1 MFFFLNYFFKNRFA
15 KLQKRIE
22 SFESIQKET
31 LTKILEKNKGCTY
44 LKNYNV
50 YQLEDFERLPLVSY
64 EDLESEIVNLL
75 HSKEPT
81 ITNEKIIAFSKSS
94 GTTSFSKII
103 PQSKKNISYNYQ
115 AGFDLLTSYLH
126 HFPNSKITAGKNFS
140 LTGSYDIQN
149 GLIVGDI
156 SALIAFYLPSI
167 FHFFRIPSK
176 KIALIQNWDKK
187 LEALIPKLIQSDI
200 RWIAGV
206 PSWIKVIIDRIEFET
221 QKSILEIWPNLEVFF
236 YGGTDIAIYKSK
248 FDQIFQKKV
257 VYWQTYNASE
267 GFFAI
272 QISSNSSD
280 MALISDYG
288 VYFEFLCVKSNQIVQ
303 YKNLKIGN
311 QYELI
316 ITNSCG
322 LWRYRIGDVIEITHK
337 NPLKIKIVGRTK
349 HFINAFGEELMIH
362 NVEKALEILNQEM
375 AFEIAHYSVA
385 PKIDENDKGFHKWL
399 IEFKMSPSDI
409 SIFEKKLDT
418 ILQSLNSDYK
428 AKGTH
433 DLVMKNLQIIT
444 AKNGQFEKWLRNQ
457 NRLSA
462 QAKIPKLSNDTF
474 IIDEILSN
482 SQLRNNH

>member
-1 MFFFLNYFFKNRFA
+1 
-15 KLQKRIE
+15 
-22 SFESIQKET
+22 
-31 LTKILEKNKGCTY
+31 
-44 LKNYNV
+44 
-50 YQLEDFERLPLVSY
+50 
-64 EDLESEIVNLL
+64 
-75 HSKEPT
+75 
-81 ITNEKIIAFSKSS
+81 
-94 GTTSFSKII
+94 
-103 PQSKKNISYNYQ
+103 
-115 AGFDLLTSYLH
+115 
-126 HFPNSKITAGKNFS
+126 
-140 LTGSYDIQN
+140 
-149 GLIVGDI
+149 
-156 SALIAFYLPSI
+156 
-167 FHFFRIPSK
+167 
-176 KIALIQNWDKK
+176 
-187 LEALIPKLIQSDI
+187 
-200 RWIAGV
+200 
-206 PSWIKVIIDRIEFET
+206 
-221 QKSILEIWPNLEVFF
+221 
-236 YGGTDIAIYKSK
+236 
-248 FDQIFQKKV
+248 
-257 VYWQTYNASE
+257 
-267 GFFAI
+267 
-272 QISSNSSD
+272 

-428 AKGTH
+428 AKRTH

>member
-1 MFFFLNYFFKNRFA
+1 LFFFLNYFFKNRFA

-428 AKGTH
+428 AKRTH